1 VITFHSIRYKNFLST
16 GNVFTEI
23 PLDQHKTTLI
33 IGANGAGKSTMLD
46 ALSFCLF
53 NRSFRKLNKPLLVN
67 SINNKKMLVETEFS
81 IKGKRY
87 LIRRGIKPAVF
98 EIFCNG
104 KLISQDAKTTDYQ
117 AHLEKNILK
126 LNHKSFSQ
134 IVVLGSANFTP
145 FMQLTTQQRRDVIE
159 DILDIQIFTVMNL
172 LLRDRIA
179 ENKSAI
185 TENNHQIQLVQSQID
200 LHIKHLNEIKTDNQ
214 AIIDEQTKKIERFQ
228 QDIQKTFKI
237 IDQLKTQLAENT
249 NKLKKQTKVS
259 ENHNEIKQLKLQI
272 LTNRAS
278 YNKDVTFFSNND
290 VCPTCTQPIDQQ
302 FKQTIVQ
309 DRSVQIANIDNALAE
324 MEIKEQQLAAKLES
338 FRQLTV
344 TVHNI
349 QKQIN
354 DHNHT
359 VTSLNGLIKELQLH
373 ISQLQTK
380 ITLTDNSQQ
389 LEQFKKQKDLLTKQ
403 KIKLT
408 AEREGLSICGYLL
421 KDGGIK
427 AKIIKQYI
435 PVINKMINKY
445 LAAMDFFV
453 DFTINENFEETIKSR
468 FRDQFV
474 YESFSEGEKGR
485 INLALLFAWRAIAK
499 IRNSTSTNLLVFDEI
514 FDGSLD
520 VNGTEDFMRIIDTL
534 TQGTNTFIIT
544 HKGDQM
550 ADKFTNI
557 LRFEKHHNFSRIAA

>member
-1 VITFHSIRYKNFLST
+1 
-16 GNVFTEI
+16 
-23 PLDQHKTTLI
+23 
-33 IGANGAGKSTMLD
+33 
-46 ALSFCLF
+46 
-53 NRSFRKLNKPLLVN
+53 
-67 SINNKKMLVETEFS
+67 MLVETEFS

-87 LIRRGIKPAVF
+87 LVRRGIKPTVF

-104 KLISQDAKTTDYQ
+104 KMISQDAKITDYQ
-117 AHLEKNILK
+117 AHLERNILK

-179 ENKSAI
+179 ENRSAI
-185 TENNHQIQLVQSQID
+185 TDNTHRLQLVQSQID

-214 AIIDEQTKKIERFQ
+214 TVIVEQSKKIEQYQ
-228 QDIQKTFKI
+228 QDIEKTLI
-237 IDQLKTQLAENT
+237 EIDRLSKQMAEYT
-249 NKLKKQTKVS
+249 DKLKKQTKVS
-259 ENHNEIKQLKLQI
+259 EKLNEIKQLKLQI
-272 LTNRAS
+272 LNNRKTF
-278 YNKDVTFFSNND
+278 NKDITFFSNND
-290 VCPTCTQPIDQQ
+290 VCPTCTQSIDQQ
-302 FKQTIVQ
+302 FKQTIVD
-309 DRSVQIANIDNALAE
+309 DRTTQVGNIDSALAE
-324 MEIKEQQLAAKLES
+324 LEIKEQQLADKIAAFNKIALS
-338 FRQLTV
+338 VQQIQQTISS
-344 TVHNI
+344 HNNAI
-349 QKQIN
+349 KGWNI
-354 DHNHT
+354 
-359 VTSLNGLIKELQLH
+359 LIGELQHH

-389 LEQFKKQKDLLTKQ
+389 LADFNKQKEQITKQ

-408 AEREGLSICGYLL
+408 TEREGLSICGYLL

-435 PVINKMINKY
+435 PVINRLINKY

-453 DFTINENFEETIKSR
+453 DFTINENFEETIRSR

-485 INLALLFAWRAIAK
+485 IDLALLFAWRAIAK
-499 IRNSTSTNLLVFDEI
+499 IRNSASTNLLVFDEI

-550 ADKFTNI
+550 ADKFTNV

>member
-1 VITFHSIRYKNFLST
+1 
-16 GNVFTEI
+16 
-23 PLDQHKTTLI
+23 
-33 IGANGAGKSTMLD
+33 
-46 ALSFCLF
+46 
-53 NRSFRKLNKPLLVN
+53 
-67 SINNKKMLVETEFS
+67 MLVETEFS

-87 LIRRGIKPAVF
+87 LVRRGIKPTVF

-104 KLISQDAKTTDYQ
+104 KMISQDAKITDYQ
-117 AHLEKNILK
+117 AHLERNILK

-172 LLRDRIA
+172 LLRDRIV
-179 ENKSAI
+179 ENRSAI
-185 TENNHQIQLVQSQID
+185 TDNTHQLQLVQSQID

-214 AIIDEQTKKIERFQ
+214 TVIAEQSKKIEQYQ
-228 QDIQKTFKI
+228 QDIEKTLI
-237 IDQLKTQLAENT
+237 EIDRLSKQMAEYT
-249 NKLKKQTKVS
+249 DKLKKQTKVS
-259 ENHNEIKQLKLQI
+259 EKLNEIKQLKLQI
-272 LTNRAS
+272 LNNRKTF
-278 YNKDVTFFSNND
+278 NKDITFFSNND
-290 VCPTCTQPIDQQ
+290 VCPTCTQSIDQQ
-302 FKQTIVQ
+302 FKQTIVD
-309 DRSVQIANIDNALAE
+309 DRTTQVGNIDSALAE
-324 MEIKEQQLAAKLES
+324 LEIKEQQLADKIAAFNKISLS
-338 FRQLTV
+338 VQQIQQTISN
-344 TVHNI
+344 HNNAI
-349 QKQIN
+349 KGWNI
-354 DHNHT
+354 
-359 VTSLNGLIKELQLH
+359 LIGELQHH

-389 LEQFKKQKDLLTKQ
+389 LADFNKQKEQITKQ

-408 AEREGLSICGYLL
+408 TEREGLSICGYLL

-435 PVINKMINKY
+435 PVINRLINKY

-453 DFTINENFEETIKSR
+453 DFTINENFEETIRSR

-485 INLALLFAWRAIAK
+485 IDLALLFAWRAIAK
-499 IRNSTSTNLLVFDEI
+499 IRNSASTNLLVFDEI

-550 ADKFTNI
+550 ADKFTNV